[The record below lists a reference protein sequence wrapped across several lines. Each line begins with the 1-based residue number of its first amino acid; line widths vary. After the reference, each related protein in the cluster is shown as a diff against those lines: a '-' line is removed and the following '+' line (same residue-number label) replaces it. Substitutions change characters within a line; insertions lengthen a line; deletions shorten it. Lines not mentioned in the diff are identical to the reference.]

1 MRTFLFLIE
10 ASFAHRRYSG
20 APVTIRVCSP
30 GPSDF
35 RHHLFP
41 AKGNLMNAR

>member
-10 ASFAHRRYSG
+10 ASFAHRQCPG

-35 RHHLFP
+35 RHHLCP
-41 AKGNLMNAR
+41 AKGNLTNAR